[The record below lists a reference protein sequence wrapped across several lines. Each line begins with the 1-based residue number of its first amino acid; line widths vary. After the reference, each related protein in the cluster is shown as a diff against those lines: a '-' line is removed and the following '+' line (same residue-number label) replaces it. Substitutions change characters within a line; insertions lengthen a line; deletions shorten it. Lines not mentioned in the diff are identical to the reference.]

1 MAKSTTTTSGSEYN
15 RKRNFDITS
24 EPRDDTATRTT
35 KKTASTKSTGAKKA
49 RAKQTNAL
57 RFVVQKHA
65 ARRLH
70 YDFRLELDGTLKSWA
85 VPKGPSLDPKDKRL
99 AVHVEDH
106 PLAYATFEGNIPP
119 GQYGAGHVI
128 VWDQGVWRPLDD
140 DPAAAYKAGKL
151 KFSLIGEKLSGD
163 WNLVRT
169 TMRASGDKEQW
180 LLIKERDQAARR
192 GEDYDIVKEEPDSV
206 ISTAPLP
213 EKVQK
218 TKATAKSADRKTTKA
233 GKTSASHNI
242 RPIKPDQ
249 PLPEHLAPELATLVT
264 EPLTG
269 KWLYELKFDGYRI
282 LARILDGE
290 VRLFTRNDNDWTHR
304 MPKQVEA
311 IKALGLENTWLDG
324 EVVVLNDQGLPDFQ
338 ALQRAFEIGRSH
350 NIVYYV
356 FDAPFLNGRDIRRL
370 PVEERRAELE
380 QVMPRGN
387 NALVRFSAAF
397 EHGHADILATACA
410 LSLEGVIGKR
420 LGSPYVSRRSADWIK
435 LKCRQRQEFV
445 IVGYTAPQG
454 SRSSFGALLLGVHA
468 DVNDPELLYA
478 GRVGTGFNATSLKEI
493 HRQLQ
498 PLERADSP
506 LSHRI
511 SASEA
516 RGVQW
521 LEPTLVCEVEFAEWT
536 GDHRL
541 RQASFLALRSD
552 KPASEIIRERPRTA
566 AETKGAEK
574 SGTADKGRGGK
585 AGTAGKP
592 DSAAKPKNRKDPGA
606 AGIKITH
613 PEREIDAESSTR
625 KIDLAQFYADI
636 ADWILPQLDNRP
648 VSLLRLPGGLGG
660 EQFFQKHSERLAI
673 PGIKQLDPSL
683 DPGHARLMEIDNP
696 EALVGAVQMG
706 TIEFHTWGS
715 TSDKIEKP
723 DRIILDLD
731 PDPALPWKSMVDA
744 TRLTLA
750 VLDELGLETFLKT
763 SGGKGIHLIIP
774 LARRNDW
781 ATVKEFAKAIA
792 QFMARQLPD
801 RFVARMG
808 PKNRVGKIFVDYLRN
823 QRGASTV
830 AAYSVRA
837 RPGLPVSVPIT
848 RDELTNLQS
857 AAQWH
862 VGNLRR
868 RLAALKSDP
877 WAEYANQQRITRAMW
892 KRLGGSAP

>member
-1 MAKSTTTTSGSEYN
+1 MAKSTISDSEYN

-24 EPRDDTATRTT
+24 EPRDETGARTAKTATGKSADTA
-35 KKTASTKSTGAKKA
+35 KKKSRSKRAS
-49 RAKQTNAL
+49 AL

-85 VPKGPSLDPKDKRL
+85 VPKGPSLDPQDKRL

-106 PLAYATFEGNIPP
+106 PLAYASFEGSIPS

-140 DPAAAYKAGKL
+140 DPQAAYEAGKL
-151 KFSLIGEKLSGD
+151 KFTLVGEKLSGD

-192 GEDYDIVKEEPDSV
+192 AADYNIVKEEPDSV
-206 ISTAPLP
+206 LSAARLPDKPATSKTISRRTAAAEP
-213 EKVQK
+213 
-218 TKATAKSADRKTTKA
+218 ARA
-233 GKTSASHNI
+233 SASHNI

-249 PLPEHLAPELATLVT
+249 PLPQHLAPELATLVT

-282 LARILDGE
+282 LARIIDGE
-290 VRLFTRNDNDWTHR
+290 VRLFTRNDNDWTQR
-304 MPKQVEA
+304 MPRQVEA
-311 IKALGLENTWLDG
+311 VKALGLENSWLDG

-356 FDAPFLNGRDIRRL
+356 FDAPFLNGRDMRRL

-380 QVMPRGN
+380 KVMPRN
-387 NALVRFSAAF
+387 NKGLVRFSTAF
-397 EHGHADILATACA
+397 EDGHTDILATACA
-410 LSLEGVIGKR
+410 LSLEGIIGKR

-435 LKCRQRQEFV
+435 LKCRLRQEFV
-445 IVGYTAPQG
+445 IVGYTPPQG
-454 SRSSFGALLLGVHA
+454 SRTSFGALLLGVHA
-468 DVNDPELLYA
+468 GVNDPELIYA
-478 GRVGTGFNATSLKEI
+478 GRVGTGFTATSLKEI
-493 HRQLQ
+493 HRQLR
-498 PLERADSP
+498 PLERPDSP

-511 SASEA
+511 SGGES

-536 GDHRL
+536 GDNRL
-541 RQASFLALRSD
+541 RQASFIALRTD
-552 KPASEIIRERPRTA
+552 KPASEIIREQP
-566 AETKGAEK
+566 GAPAGK
-574 SGTADKGRGGK
+574 TDASGK
-585 AGTAGKP
+585 AKAERKTVKSRQTVNTEEDTEQVE
-592 DSAAKPKNRKDPGA
+592 DSTKSSL
-606 AGIKITH
+606 AGIKVTH
-613 PEREIDAESSTR
+613 PDREIDPESGTR
-625 KIDLAQFYADI
+625 KVDLARFYADI
-636 ADWILPQLDNRP
+636 AEWVLPHLDNRP
-648 VSLLRLPGGLGG
+648 VSLLRLPTGLGG

-673 PGIKQLDPSL
+673 PAVKQLDPAL
-683 DPGHARLMEIDNP
+683 DPGHARLMEIDTP
-696 EALVGAVQMG
+696 AALIGAVQMG
-706 TIEFHTWGS
+706 AIEFHTWGS
-715 TSDKIEKP
+715 TSDRIEKP

-774 LARRNDW
+774 LARRDDW

-808 PKNRVGKIFVDYLRN
+808 PKNRVGRIFVDYLRN

-837 RPGLPVSVPIT
+837 RPGLPVSVPIS
-848 RDELTNLQS
+848 RDELTHLSS

-892 KRLGGSAP
+892 KRLGGTPPD